1 MYNIAVL
8 GKYNEIPDNF
18 FKVIE
23 KSEPCAHI
31 FVQWSSAIV
40 RICQHKTTIVE
51 CIRAMQIA
59 IDLESSINNRLELAY
74 QIYLSGQYKE
84 AIKLY
89 GNLTTEEEPIPKA
102 LEGMILCRIAFNDIN
117 IEVIKFIFIFN

>member
-31 FVQWSSAIV
+31 FIQWSSAIV
-40 RICQHKTTIVE
+40 RICQHKTILIE

-74 QIYLSGQYKE
+74 QIYLNGQYKE
-84 AIKLY
+84 AMKLY

-102 LEGMILCRIAFNDIN
+102 LEGIILCQIALNNIN